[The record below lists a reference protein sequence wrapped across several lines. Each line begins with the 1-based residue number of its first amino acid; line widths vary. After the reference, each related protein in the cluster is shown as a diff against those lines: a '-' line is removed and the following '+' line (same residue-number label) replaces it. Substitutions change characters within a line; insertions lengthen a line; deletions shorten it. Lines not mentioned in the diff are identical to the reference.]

1 MRSSD
6 DSVAPIIIKRK
17 KIIYSSTHHGGAW
30 KVAYADFVTA
40 MMAFFM
46 LMWLLNA
53 TTEKQRKGLADYFSP
68 TISINRISGGGREM
82 FGGESVL
89 ANESLPH
96 QGTGMTSFQTIKSLG
111 IQGISGL
118 QSGAQNSK
126 AEQSRLQRVQDKF
139 MGQTGESSIDDRI
152 LKHVI
157 ARITDV
163 GLIIDIYDQANS
175 ALFDELKLPTNT
187 LKYLL
192 DLFIEAAP
200 LVTNDIAISIPESAE
215 RAELVVKN
223 EAGSVVFRKPISNET
238 TEYSWTG
245 EDAAGKIA
253 KSGAYQFFIETF
265 KKDVSQ
271 GETEMAAYQN
281 VKEVQFEE
289 GQFSIIFSGGLMAD
303 PKTISAVR
311 D

>member
-1 MRSSD
+1 MDIAASPKVDFETFVKKLTKQLKNQDLMDSASFTSKLAAFSSVEQQVLSNSHLETIKAHLGSSD
-6 DSVAPIIIKRK
+6 LLSFTNWIGKFA
-17 KIIYSSTHHGGAW
+17 
-30 KVAYADFVTA
+30 KVTGPAH
-40 MMAFFM
+40 
-46 LMWLLNA
+46 
-53 TTEKQRKGLADYFSP
+53 FSG
-68 TISINRISGGGREM
+68 TSI
-82 FGGESVL
+82 
-89 ANESLPH
+89 
-96 QGTGMTSFQTIKSLG
+96 
-111 IQGISGL
+111 
-118 QSGAQNSK
+118 
-126 AEQSRLQRVQDKF
+126 
-139 MGQTGESSIDDRI
+139 
-152 LKHVI
+152 
-157 ARITDV
+157 
-163 GLIIDIYDQANS
+163 
-175 ALFDELKLPTNT
+175 
-187 LKYLL
+187 
-192 DLFIEAAP
+192 
-200 LVTNDIAISIPESAE
+200 DIAISIPESAE

>member
-1 MRSSD
+1 MNAPDHLLRTSKNACINGGIHTCNKVIKAHLGSSD
-6 DSVAPIIIKRK
+6 LLSFTSWIGKFAKVTGP
-17 KIIYSSTHHGGAW
+17 TH
-30 KVAYADFVTA
+30 
-40 MMAFFM
+40 
-46 LMWLLNA
+46 
-53 TTEKQRKGLADYFSP
+53 FSG
-68 TISINRISGGGREM
+68 TSI
-82 FGGESVL
+82 
-89 ANESLPH
+89 
-96 QGTGMTSFQTIKSLG
+96 
-111 IQGISGL
+111 
-118 QSGAQNSK
+118 
-126 AEQSRLQRVQDKF
+126 
-139 MGQTGESSIDDRI
+139 
-152 LKHVI
+152 
-157 ARITDV
+157 
-163 GLIIDIYDQANS
+163 
-175 ALFDELKLPTNT
+175 
-187 LKYLL
+187 
-192 DLFIEAAP
+192 
-200 LVTNDIAISIPESAE
+200 DIAISVPESAE

-253 KSGAYQFFIETF
+253 KSGASQFFIETF

>member
-1 MRSSD
+1 
-6 DSVAPIIIKRK
+6 
-17 KIIYSSTHHGGAW
+17 
-30 KVAYADFVTA
+30 
-40 MMAFFM
+40 MAC
-46 LMWLLNA
+46 NPEHR
-53 TTEKQRKGLADYFSP
+53 T
-68 TISINRISGGGREM
+68 
-82 FGGESVL
+82 
-89 ANESLPH
+89 
-96 QGTGMTSFQTIKSLG
+96 
-111 IQGISGL
+111 
-118 QSGAQNSK
+118 

-175 ALFDELKLPTNT
+175 ALFDELKFPTNT

>member
-1 MRSSD
+1 MDIAASPKVDFETFVKMLTTQLKNQDPMDPMDSASFASQLAAFSSVEQQVLSNSHLETIKAHLGSSD
-6 DSVAPIIIKRK
+6 LLSFTNWIGKFA
-17 KIIYSSTHHGGAW
+17 
-30 KVAYADFVTA
+30 KVTGPAH
-40 MMAFFM
+40 
-46 LMWLLNA
+46 
-53 TTEKQRKGLADYFSP
+53 FSG
-68 TISINRISGGGREM
+68 TSI
-82 FGGESVL
+82 
-89 ANESLPH
+89 
-96 QGTGMTSFQTIKSLG
+96 
-111 IQGISGL
+111 
-118 QSGAQNSK
+118 
-126 AEQSRLQRVQDKF
+126 
-139 MGQTGESSIDDRI
+139 
-152 LKHVI
+152 
-157 ARITDV
+157 
-163 GLIIDIYDQANS
+163 
-175 ALFDELKLPTNT
+175 
-187 LKYLL
+187 
-192 DLFIEAAP
+192 
-200 LVTNDIAISIPESAE
+200 DIAISIPESAE

-271 GETEMAAYQN
+271 GEKEMAAYQN

>member
-1 MRSSD
+1 MGE
-6 DSVAPIIIKRK
+6 I
-17 KIIYSSTHHGGAW
+17 GG
-30 KVAYADFVTA
+30 
-40 MMAFFM
+40 
-46 LMWLLNA
+46 
-53 TTEKQRKGLADYFSP
+53 
-68 TISINRISGGGREM
+68 
-82 FGGESVL
+82 
-89 ANESLPH
+89 
-96 QGTGMTSFQTIKSLG
+96 
-111 IQGISGL
+111 
-118 QSGAQNSK
+118 
-126 AEQSRLQRVQDKF
+126 
-139 MGQTGESSIDDRI
+139 
-152 LKHVI
+152 
-157 ARITDV
+157 
-163 GLIIDIYDQANS
+163 
-175 ALFDELKLPTNT
+175 
-187 LKYLL
+187 
-192 DLFIEAAP
+192 
-200 LVTNDIAISIPESAE
+200 
-215 RAELVVKN
+215 KN

>member
-1 MRSSD
+1 
-6 DSVAPIIIKRK
+6 
-17 KIIYSSTHHGGAW
+17 
-30 KVAYADFVTA
+30 
-40 MMAFFM
+40 MAC
-46 LMWLLNA
+46 NPEHR
-53 TTEKQRKGLADYFSP
+53 T
-68 TISINRISGGGREM
+68 
-82 FGGESVL
+82 
-89 ANESLPH
+89 
-96 QGTGMTSFQTIKSLG
+96 
-111 IQGISGL
+111 
-118 QSGAQNSK
+118 

>member
-1 MRSSD
+1 MDIAASPKVDFETFVKMLTTQLKNQDPMDPMDSASFASQLAAFSSVEQQVLSNSHLETIKAHLGSSD
-6 DSVAPIIIKRK
+6 LLSFTNWIGKFA
-17 KIIYSSTHHGGAW
+17 
-30 KVAYADFVTA
+30 KVTGPAH
-40 MMAFFM
+40 
-46 LMWLLNA
+46 
-53 TTEKQRKGLADYFSP
+53 FSG
-68 TISINRISGGGREM
+68 TSI
-82 FGGESVL
+82 
-89 ANESLPH
+89 
-96 QGTGMTSFQTIKSLG
+96 
-111 IQGISGL
+111 
-118 QSGAQNSK
+118 
-126 AEQSRLQRVQDKF
+126 
-139 MGQTGESSIDDRI
+139 
-152 LKHVI
+152 
-157 ARITDV
+157 
-163 GLIIDIYDQANS
+163 
-175 ALFDELKLPTNT
+175 
-187 LKYLL
+187 
-192 DLFIEAAP
+192 
-200 LVTNDIAISIPESAE
+200 DIAISIPESAE

-223 EAGSVVFRKPISNET
+223 EAGSVVFRKPISIET